1 MKFIDWWIIIICV
14 ELGAIAFS
22 LYRNHTRVLI
32 FLKLLLAAT
41 LVVGPVLLFKELMI
55 DLIVSS

>member
-1 MKFIDWWIIIICV
+1 MNFIDWWIVIICI

-22 LYRNHTRVLI
+22 LYRNHTRVLV
-32 FLKLLLAAT
+32 FLKLLLTTT
-41 LVVGPVLLFKELMI
+41 LVVGSVLLFKELMI